1 MEKNK
6 KIIAGIAGAVALIA
20 IVAVCIFAFGS
31 GKEKKITENKETT
44 TVAETTTVPETT
56 AQPKGISMLTGEH
69 ISEKLAEKRPVAVMY
84 NNIINAIPH
93 SGIDNAGI
101 VYEAPV
107 EGSITR
113 LMALFENY
121 GKLKK
126 IGSVRSC
133 RLYYC
138 YFALEWDAIYCH
150 FGQSKYAL
158 DFLKSDAI
166 DNVGSFNAE
175 SGFTEHR
182 TELLHITVLP
192 VRREL
197 TVQLRNLV
205 TEENIRMDTNHTL
218 VLLLTMKRF
227 LFSQQSRQT
236 KLNLDIL

>member
-1 MEKNK
+1 
-6 KIIAGIAGAVALIA
+6 
-20 IVAVCIFAFGS
+20 
-31 GKEKKITENKETT
+31 
-44 TVAETTTVPETT
+44 
-56 AQPKGISMLTGEH
+56 
-69 ISEKLAEKRPVAVMY
+69 MY

-166 DNVGSFNAE
+166 DNIGSFNAE
-175 SGFTEHR
+175 SGYYR
-182 TELLHITVLP
+182 TSDRVAPHNCLP

-218 VLLLTMKRF
+218 VFATDNEKISL
-227 LFSQQSRQT
+227 QST
-236 KLNLDIL
+236 KQANKVKLGYPVNKPWFEYNLERRNQ

>member
-1 MEKNK
+1 
-6 KIIAGIAGAVALIA
+6 
-20 IVAVCIFAFGS
+20 
-31 GKEKKITENKETT
+31 
-44 TVAETTTVPETT
+44 
-56 AQPKGISMLTGEH
+56 
-69 ISEKLAEKRPVAVMY
+69 
-84 NNIINAIPH
+84 
-93 SGIDNAGI
+93 
-101 VYEAPV
+101 
-107 EGSITR
+107 
-113 LMALFENY
+113 MALFENY

-175 SGFTEHR
+175 SGYYRTSDRVAPHNCFTSAKGIDSSIKK
-182 TELLHITVLP
+182 LGY
-192 VRREL
+192 RRKYK
-197 TVQLRNLV
+197 NG
-205 TEENIRMDTNHTL
+205 TNHTL